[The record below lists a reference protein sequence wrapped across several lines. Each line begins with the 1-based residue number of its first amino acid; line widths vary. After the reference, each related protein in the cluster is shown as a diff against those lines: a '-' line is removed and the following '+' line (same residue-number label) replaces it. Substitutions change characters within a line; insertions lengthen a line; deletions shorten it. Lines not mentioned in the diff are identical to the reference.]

1 MLDFGLQHLAQT
13 ESVGTSRSA
22 ISNFLGQETENL
34 IFRGL
39 INLHVHIAML
49 AMYVIKMVVKEVEA
63 EMGLRIHLGNEL
75 SIVRVGF
82 RVVEIIYVLM
92 S

>member
-1 MLDFGLQHLAQT
+1 M
-13 ESVGTSRSA
+13 
-22 ISNFLGQETENL
+22 

-39 INLHVHIAML
+39 INLHVHI

>member
-1 MLDFGLQHLAQT
+1 M
-13 ESVGTSRSA
+13 
-22 ISNFLGQETENL
+22 

-39 INLHVHIAML
+39 INLHVHIAMF

-63 EMGLRIHLGNEL
+63 EMDLHIHLGNEL